1 MKKVLFA
8 IVAVAGIACA
18 CTKDLEDRVGVLE
31 KKVAALEEAVNT
43 NADAISE
50 LKTAAANSVAIT
62 SVEKKDGYYEI
73 KFANGTTAKL
83 HDTSIIGVKEID
95 GVLYWTNNGEI
106 LQNNG
111 VNVRVSDAAPKFK
124 YEDNTWKVSYDEGAT
139 WNAVTFDTKEVAVT
153 MEETAEEYV
162 FTIAD
167 VKIHVAKDKA
177 FAIKVTSDEIEVYAG
192 DVVPFKYSV
201 TGADEKTH
209 VYVDAKGYT
218 VKTVETDN
226 ASGVVYVT
234 VPSELEEGSYV
245 VIKAVRN
252 SDGKSSAQYITIK
265 KQDPYGTFGGVIIT
279 DYNEYLNW

>member
-50 LKTAAANSVAIT
+50 LKTAAANSVAIS

-73 KFANGTTAKL
+73 KFADGTTAKL

-95 GVLYWTNNGEI
+95 GVLYWTNNGEV

-124 YEDNTWKVSYDEGAT
+124 YEENTWKVSYDEGAS
-139 WNAVTFDTKEVAVT
+139 WAAIAFDTKEVSVT

-177 FAIKVTSDEIEVYAG
+177 FAIKVTFDEKAG
-192 DVVPFKYSV
+192 FLGDKVTFDYTI
-201 TGADEKTH
+201 TGADETTK
-209 VYVDAKGYT
+209 VYVDSKGYVYT
-218 VKTVETDN
+218 LDQENNKLYVDVPKPEDKVEYI
-226 ASGVVYVT
+226 V
-234 VPSELEEGSYV
+234 L
-245 VIKAVRN
+245 KAVRN
-252 SDGKSSAQYITIK
+252 SDGKSSEQYITVVLESR
-265 KQDPYGTFGGVIIT
+265 YGTFGGVIIK
-279 DYNEYLNW
+279 DENPYKDW

>member
-8 IVAVAGIACA
+8 IVAVAGIVCA

-31 KKVAALEEAVNT
+31 KKVAALEDAVNT

-50 LKTAAANSVAIT
+50 LKTAAANSIAIT

-95 GVLYWTNNGEI
+95 GVLYWTNNGEV

-111 VNVRVSDAAPKFK
+111 VNVRVSDAAPKFR
-124 YEDNTWKVSYDEGAT
+124 YEDKTWKVSYDEGVSWAS
-139 WNAVTFDTKEVAVT
+139 VTFDTKEVAVT

-177 FAIKVTSDEIEVYAG
+177 FAIKVTYDEKNGFNG
-192 DVVPFKYSV
+192 DKVAFDYTV
-201 TGADEKTH
+201 TGADETTKI
-209 VYVDAKGYT
+209 YVESKGYEYELD
-218 VKTVETDN
+218 KEN
-226 ASGVVYVT
+226 NKLYVI
-234 VPSELEEGSYV
+234 VPAAGNKAEYIVL
-245 VIKAVRN
+245 KAVRN
-252 SDGKSSAQYITIK
+252 SDGKSSAQYITIVLE
-265 KQDPYGTFGGVIIT
+265 DRYGTFGGVIIT
-279 DYNEYLNW
+279 DDNPYKEW

>member
-50 LKTAAANSVAIT
+50 LKTAAANSVAIS

-73 KFANGTTAKL
+73 KFADGTTAKL

-95 GVLYWTNNGEI
+95 GVLYWTNNGEV

-111 VNVRVSDAAPKFK
+111 VSVRVSDAAPKFK
-124 YEDNTWKVSYDEGAT
+124 YEDNTWKVSYDEGVSWAS
-139 WNAVTFDTKEVAVT
+139 VTFDTKEVAVT

-177 FAIKVTSDEIEVYAG
+177 FAIKVTYDEKNGFNG
-192 DVVPFKYSV
+192 DKVAFDYTI
-201 TGADEKTH
+201 TGADETTKI
-209 VYVDAKGYT
+209 YVESKGYEYELD
-218 VKTVETDN
+218 KEN
-226 ASGVVYVT
+226 NKLYVI
-234 VPSELEEGSYV
+234 VPAAGDKAEYIVL
-245 VIKAVRN
+245 KAVRN
-252 SDGKSSAQYITIK
+252 SDGKSSAQYITIVLE
-265 KQDPYGTFGGVIIT
+265 DRYGTFGGVIIK
-279 DYNEYLNW
+279 DDNPYKEW

>member
-8 IVAVAGIACA
+8 IVAVAGIACS

-43 NADAISE
+43 NADAIAE
-50 LKTAAANSVAIT
+50 LKTAAANSVAIA

-73 KFANGTTAKL
+73 KFADGTTAKL

-95 GVLYWTNNGEI
+95 GVLYWTNNGEV

-124 YEDNTWKVSYDEGAT
+124 YEDNTWKVSYDEGTT
-139 WNAVTFDTKEVAVT
+139 WTVITFDTKEVSVT

-177 FAIKVTSDEIEVYAG
+177 FAIKVTYDEKNGFNG
-192 DVVPFKYSV
+192 DKIAFDYTI
-201 TGADEKTH
+201 TGADETTK
-209 VYVDAKGYT
+209 VYVESKGYEYELD
-218 VKTVETDN
+218 KEN
-226 ASGVVYVT
+226 NKLYVI
-234 VPSELEEGSYV
+234 VPAAGDKAEYIVL
-245 VIKAVRN
+245 KAVRN
-252 SDGKSSAQYITIK
+252 SDGKSSAQYITIVLE
-265 KQDPYGTFGGVIIT
+265 DRYGTFGGVIIK
-279 DYNEYLNW
+279 DDNPYKEW

>member
-8 IVAVAGIACA
+8 IVAVAGIACS

-43 NADAISE
+43 NADAIAE
-50 LKTAAANSVAIT
+50 LKTAAANSVAIA

-73 KFANGTTAKL
+73 KFADGTTAKL

-95 GVLYWTNNGEI
+95 GVLYWTNNGEV

-124 YEDNTWKVSYDEGAT
+124 YEDNTWKVSYDEGTT
-139 WNAVTFDTKEVAVT
+139 WTVITFDTKEVSVT

-177 FAIKVTSDEIEVYAG
+177 FAIKVTYDEKNGFNG
-192 DVVPFKYSV
+192 DKIAFDYTI
-201 TGADEKTH
+201 TGADETTK
-209 VYVDAKGYT
+209 VYVESKGYEYELD
-218 VKTVETDN
+218 KEN
-226 ASGVVYVT
+226 NKLYVI
-234 VPSELEEGSYV
+234 VPAAGDKAEYIVL
-245 VIKAVRN
+245 KAVRN
-252 SDGKSSAQYITIK
+252 SDGKSSSQYITIVLE
-265 KQDPYGTFGGVIIT
+265 DRYGTFGGVIIK
-279 DYNEYLNW
+279 DDNPYKGW

>member
-50 LKTAAANSVAIT
+50 LKTAAANSVAIS

-73 KFANGTTAKL
+73 KFADGTTAKL

-95 GVLYWTNNGEI
+95 GVLYWTNNGEV

-111 VNVRVSDAAPKFK
+111 VSVRVSDAAPKFK
-124 YEDNTWKVSYDEGAT
+124 YEDNTWKVSYDEGVSWAS
-139 WNAVTFDTKEVAVT
+139 VTFDTKEVAVT

-177 FAIKVTSDEIEVYAG
+177 FAIKVTYDATNGFNG
-192 DVVPFKYSV
+192 DKVAFDYTI
-201 TGADEKTH
+201 TGADETTKI
-209 VYVDAKGYT
+209 YVESKGYEYELD
-218 VKTVETDN
+218 KEN
-226 ASGVVYVT
+226 NKLYVI
-234 VPSELEEGSYV
+234 VPAAGDKAEYIVL
-245 VIKAVRN
+245 KAVRN
-252 SDGKSSAQYITIK
+252 SDGKSSAQYITIVLE
-265 KQDPYGTFGGVIIT
+265 DRYGTFGGVIIK
-279 DYNEYLNW
+279 DDNPYKEW

>member
-8 IVAVAGIACA
+8 IVAVAGIACS

-43 NADAISE
+43 NADAIAE
-50 LKTAAANSVAIT
+50 LKTAAANSVAIA

-73 KFANGTTAKL
+73 KFADGTTAKL

-95 GVLYWTNNGEI
+95 GVLYWTNNGEV

-124 YEDNTWKVSYDEGAT
+124 YEDNTWKVSYDEGTT
-139 WNAVTFDTKEVAVT
+139 WTVITFDTKEVSVT

-177 FAIKVTSDEIEVYAG
+177 FAIKVTYDEKNGFNG
-192 DVVPFKYSV
+192 DKVAFDYTI
-201 TGADEKTH
+201 TGADETTKI
-209 VYVDAKGYT
+209 YVESKGYEYELD
-218 VKTVETDN
+218 KEN
-226 ASGVVYVT
+226 NKLYVI
-234 VPSELEEGSYV
+234 VPAAGDKAEYIVL
-245 VIKAVRN
+245 KAVRN
-252 SDGKSSAQYITIK
+252 SDGKSSAQYITIVLE
-265 KQDPYGTFGGVIIT
+265 DRYGTFGGVIIK
-279 DYNEYLNW
+279 DDNPYKEW

>member
-1 MKKVLFA
+1 MKKSLFM
-8 IVAVAGIACA
+8 IVAAVAVLCCS
-18 CTKDLEDRVGVLE
+18 CTKELEDRVVVLE

-124 YEDNTWKVSYDEGAT
+124 YEDNTWKVSYDGRAT
-139 WNAVTFDTKEVAVT
+139 WDAVTFDTKEVSVT

-177 FAIKVTSDEIEVYAG
+177 FAIKVTYDEKNGFAG
-192 DVVPFKYSV
+192 DKVAFDYTI
-201 TGADEKTH
+201 TGADETTK
-209 VYVDAKGYT
+209 VYVESKGYEY
-218 VKTVETDN
+218 KLDKEN
-226 ASGVVYVT
+226 NKLYVT
-234 VPSELEEGSYV
+234 VPTAADEAEYIVL
-245 VIKAVRN
+245 KAVRN
-252 SDGKSSAQYITIK
+252 SDGKSSAQYITIVLEER
-265 KQDPYGTFGGVIIT
+265 YGTFGGVIIK
-279 DYNEYLNW
+279 DDNPYKEW

>member
-8 IVAVAGIACA
+8 IVAVAGIACS
-18 CTKDLEDRVGVLE
+18 CTRDLEDRVGALE
-31 KKVAALEEAVNT
+31 TKVAKLEEAVNT
-43 NADAISE
+43 NANAIAE
-50 LKTAAANSVAIT
+50 LKTAAANSIAVT

-73 KFANGTTAKL
+73 KFADGTTAKL
-83 HDTSIIGVKEID
+83 NDSSIIGVKEVD

-111 VNVRVSDAAPKFK
+111 VDVRVSDAAPKFK
-124 YEDNTWKVSYDEGAT
+124 YEDNSWKVSYDEGAT
-139 WNAVTFDTKEVAVT
+139 WAAVTFVTEEVPVAL
-153 MEETAEEYV
+153 EETAEEYV
-162 FTIAD
+162 FTIAG
-167 VKIHVAKDKA
+167 VKFRLAKDNA
-177 FAIKVTSDEIEVYAG
+177 FAIRVTVDEREVYAG
-192 DVVPFKYSV
+192 EVVPFAYTV
-201 TGADEKTH
+201 TGADDKTH
-209 VYVDAKGYT
+209 VYVDAKGYA
-218 VKTVETDN
+218 VKLVETDN

-234 VPSELEEGSYV
+234 IPSGIVEGSYV

>member
-8 IVAVAGIACA
+8 IVAVAGIACS

-43 NADAISE
+43 NADAIAE
-50 LKTAAANSVAIT
+50 LKTAAANSVAIA

-73 KFANGTTAKL
+73 KFADGTTAKL

-95 GVLYWTNNGEI
+95 GVLYWTNNGEV

-124 YEDNTWKVSYDEGAT
+124 YEDNTWKVSYDEGTT
-139 WNAVTFDTKEVAVT
+139 WTVITFDTKEVSVT

-177 FAIKVTSDEIEVYAG
+177 FAIKVTYDEKNGFNG
-192 DVVPFKYSV
+192 DKIAFDYTI
-201 TGADEKTH
+201 TGADETTK
-209 VYVDAKGYT
+209 VYVESKGYEYELD
-218 VKTVETDN
+218 KEN
-226 ASGVVYVT
+226 NKLYVI
-234 VPSELEEGSYV
+234 VPAAGDKAEYIVL
-245 VIKAVRN
+245 KAVRN
-252 SDGKSSAQYITIK
+252 SDGKSSSQYITIVLE
-265 KQDPYGTFGGVIIT
+265 DRYGTFGGVIIK
-279 DYNEYLNW
+279 DDNPYKEW